1 MSGPGDGYRLVSYRG
16 QDGPQAGVLVDGRV
30 LAAAELLADTD
41 LDASSVMAL
50 LGRWPEAHAAL
61 AAATAPPPPGGTPL
75 AAVERLAPILYPRAI
90 YCAGANYWDHLEE
103 MDGAVDRDERAAEPW
118 FFLKTSEHSIVA
130 DGATVAIPPKITQ
143 LDWEAELGVVIGA
156 PAREVPAAAAAGVIA
171 GYTIVND
178 LSARDLMK
186 REDRPPAMAYDW
198 IGQKCFDGAA
208 PMGPW
213 LTPAAY
219 VDDVHDLDV
228 RLWVNDVIKQESN
241 TGELIHDVYEQ
252 IEWLSGRLTLLPGDV
267 IATGSPAGVGMPR
280 GEFLAPGDV
289 TRIEIE
295 SCGTLTTSYA

>member
-1 MSGPGDGYRLVSYRG
+1 VTAPLGGYRLLSYG
-16 QDGPQAGVLVDGRV
+16 GESGPLAGVLIDGLV
-30 LAAAELLADTD
+30 HPAATLLAGSD

-61 AAATAPPPPGGTPL
+61 AEAAAAAPAGGRPL
-75 AAVERLAPILYPRAI
+75 ADVERLAPILYPRTI

-103 MDGAVDRDERAAEPW
+103 MDGPMDRLSRAAEPW
-118 FFLKTSEHSIVA
+118 FFLKTSEQSIVA
-130 DGATVAIPPKITQ
+130 DGATVAIPPKVRQ
-143 LDWEAELGVVIGA
+143 LDWEAELGVVIGT
-156 PAREVPAAAAAGVIA
+156 PAREVAAADAAGVIA

-186 REDRPPAMAYDW
+186 REDRPPAMAFDW

-219 VDDVHDLDV
+219 VEDVHDLDV
-228 RLWVNDVIKQESN
+228 KLWVNDQLKQSSN
-241 TGELIHDVYEQ
+241 TSGLIHDVHEQ
-252 IEWLSGRLTLLPGDV
+252 IEWLSGQLTLLPGDV

-289 TRIEIE
+289 TRIEIDC
-295 SCGTLTTSYA
+295 CGTLSTTFA